1 MNGTVHNF
9 SHRSTTKPMTVKRDG
24 EPAFG
29 NGCFD
34 LELMGGR
41 YFRVYGGPF
50 TKAPQAAFGVCLAPE
65 SDAAP
70 RADVLLNIV
79 DFGVPTE
86 EDMLMAIDMA
96 IDAMRR
102 RRPVYAGCMGGI
114 GRTGTFI
121 ACLAKLWG
129 SKNPVADVRANYL
142 GHAVENEKQHKF
154 IEKIEFPLGLRTK
167 VAFLKVAGA
176 LPFRG
181 KMKLLNPFPLHPVSW
196 RK

>member
-1 MNGTVHNF
+1 MFEQIGNKKT
-9 SHRSTTKPMTVKRDG
+9 RRVKRDG
-24 EPAFG
+24 EPMFG
-29 NGCFD
+29 NGAFD

-50 TKAPQAAFGVCLAPE
+50 INSPSGAFGVCLAPE
-65 SDAAP
+65 SPAASK
-70 RADVLLNIV
+70 ADVLVPIK
-79 DFGVPTE
+79 DFGVPTVT
-86 EDMLMAIDMA
+86 DMVKAVDLAV
-96 IDAMRR
+96 DAMRH

-142 GHAVENEKQHKF
+142 GHAVETEGQRKF
-154 IEKIEFPLGLRTK
+154 IADIEFPTGLKVK

-181 KMKLLNPFPLHPVSW
+181 KMNLLNPFALHPLSW